1 MFGEIIF
8 WQLEGRLTDEGDI
21 SSGASIGGAACDAAR
36 LISEMLSFCFV
47 SETVRVRSVQF
58 FWSSGMIPAS
68 HCARSVKRLIE
79 SLG

>member
-8 WQLEGRLTDEGDI
+8 WQLEGRLTDKGDI

-36 LISEMLSFCFV
+36 PISEMLSFCFV
-47 SETVRVRSVQF
+47 SETQRVRSVQF

-68 HCARSVKRLIE
+68 HWARSVKRL
-79 SLG
+79 LGILG

>member
-47 SETVRVRSVQF
+47 YELLWDRSVQL
-58 FWSSGMIPAS
+58 FWWSGIIS
-68 HCARSVKRLIE
+68 VSYCARLVKRL
-79 SLG
+79 LGILG